1 MALFMLLLVFL
12 FFVTALLY
20 ASVGFG
26 GGSTYNALLVL
37 NGTDYRVLPAIA
49 LACNIIV
56 VAGGVWRFGA
66 AGHIR
71 LGRIAPWIA
80 ASIPLAWVG
89 GRLPVSEIVF
99 VGLLGVSLAAAG
111 VRMLVQREA
120 PSPAEP
126 APQNPWLAA
135 AFGGAVGFLSGV
147 VGIGGGVF
155 LAPIL
160 HLTRWGNARM
170 IAGTCSLF
178 IFVNSLSG
186 LAGQLS
192 KLGDALMLDDL
203 AGYWMLAPAVLVGGQ
218 IGSYFGSSRL
228 GEPVLRRL
236 TALLVLYVAGRL
248 LLRWA
253 TMTGG

>member
-1 MALFMLLLVFL
+1 MLLLAFL

-26 GGSTYNALLVL
+26 GGSTYNALLAL

-49 LACNIIV
+49 LVCNVIV

-80 ASIPLAWVG
+80 ASIPFAWMG
-89 GRLPVSEIVF
+89 GRLPVSEVVF
-99 VGLLGVSLAAAG
+99 TGLLGVSLAAAG
-111 VRMLVQREA
+111 ARMLLQREP
-120 PSPAEP
+120 PSRPEP

-135 AFGGAVGFLSGV
+135 AFGGGLGFLSGI
-147 VGIGGGVF
+147 VGIGGGIF

-160 HLTRWGNARM
+160 HLLRWGEARK
-170 IAGTCSLF
+170 IAGACSLF
-178 IFVNSLSG
+178 ILVNSLSG

-192 KLGDALMLDDL
+192 KLGDFEMLDHF
-203 AGYWMLAPAVLVGGQ
+203 AGYWLLAPAVLVGGQ
-218 IGSYFGSSRL
+218 IGSYFGAARL

-248 LLRWA
+248 LLRWTHMIA
-253 TMTGG
+253 G